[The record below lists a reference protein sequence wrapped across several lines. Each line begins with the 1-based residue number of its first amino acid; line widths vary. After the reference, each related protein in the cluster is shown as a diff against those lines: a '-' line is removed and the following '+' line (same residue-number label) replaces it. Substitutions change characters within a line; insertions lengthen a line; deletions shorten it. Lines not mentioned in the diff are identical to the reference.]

1 MNKPVIFD
9 MDGVLV
15 NSERMHFQALNR
27 TLARATG
34 RTMDWNYYSQFVGS
48 TMAHMWQVLDH
59 DFELQGNLAAMD
71 RAYAA
76 DKAYFLAQDGHMPV
90 PGAPALVRALHA
102 AGCPLAVASSSPMF
116 EIQAVVQA
124 FGLTQC
130 FDVLVTGADLARP
143 KPAPDIFLHTAKLL
157 GAAPSDCRVIED
169 SANGVRAAKAA
180 GMYCIGFVN
189 PDSGAQ
195 DLSPADIRVDHMADC
210 LPLLTAPGTAAA
222 DHRSV

>member
-15 NSERMHFQALNR
+15 NSERMHFDALNR

-48 TMAHMWQVLDH
+48 TLTHMWQVLDC
-59 DFELQGNLAAMD
+59 DFELGGNIAAMD
-71 RAYAA
+71 QAYTA
-76 DKAYFLAQDGHMPV
+76 DKEYFLAQNGHIPV

-102 AGCPLAVASSSPMF
+102 AGCPLAVASSSPMC

-124 FGLTQC
+124 LGLAHC
-130 FDVLVTGADLARP
+130 FDVLVTGAVLSRP
-143 KPAPDIFLHTAKLL
+143 KPAPDIFLHTAELL

-195 DLSPADIRVDHMADC
+195 DLSPADVLVHDMAGC
-210 LPLLTAPGTAAA
+210 LPLLVDQMPAEAC
-222 DHRSV
+222 RKSV